1 MIDLN
6 NIPVEPTITILNPD
20 GSELITTNN
29 ITTFFYIRSE
39 IKKNSLKGYKV
50 RTDDGKIWDIKSDGK
65 LDAWPDNITS
75 AVFDKLLT
83 DLI

>member
-50 RTDDGKIWDIKSDGK
+50 RTDDGNLYEIDQCGRISE
-65 LDAWPDNITS
+65 WPENMTC
-75 AVFDKLLT
+75 AVFDKLLA